1 MNVLGVVAHP
11 DDEVLG
17 VGGTLARHAA
27 DGDDVSVCILAD
39 GVGARHDEID
49 EQYQKEI
56 KRRRERAHKACGR
69 LGIDSVT
76 CYSFPDNKFD
86 SVSLLEI
93 VKVVEEAIEEYDPAV
108 VYTHHYGD
116 LNVDHELTARAV
128 TTATRPL
135 RDTGVER
142 VLAFETLS
150 ATEWSVP
157 SPKNAFQPQ
166 QFVNIADHLEQK
178 IDALQVY
185 EDELREQPHPRT
197 VETVRQNA
205 RVWGAK
211 SGVPAAEPF
220 ELIRAVRR

>member
-1 MNVLGVVAHP
+1 
-11 DDEVLG
+11 
-17 VGGTLARHAA
+17 
-27 DGDDVSVCILAD
+27 
-39 GVGARHDEID
+39 
-49 EQYQKEI
+49 
-56 KRRRERAHKACGR
+56 
-69 LGIDSVT
+69 
-76 CYSFPDNKFD
+76 
-86 SVSLLEI
+86 VSLLEI
-93 VKVVEEAIEEYDPAV
+93 VKIVEEAIEEYDPSV

-116 LNVDHELTARAV
+116 LNVDHELTCRAV

-135 RDTGVER
+135 RDSCVER

-150 ATEWSVP
+150 ATEWSTP
-157 SPKNAFQPQ
+157 SPNNAFQPQ
-166 QFVNIADHLEQK
+166 QFVNIADHIEQK
-178 IDALQVY
+178 LDALQVY